1 MCEFLNKEGV
11 VVKLG
16 RLRYVLFTTLGL
28 VAAASLIFSLSQ
40 VSKRDAVNLIHTGV
54 LPDQDAETLRQI
66 YAPLLEYLERETDLD
81 FYLVIPATYAD
92 LLRQF
97 ANKDVELAYF
107 GGLTFVNA
115 QANHGARPLVMR
127 DVDTRFTSYFVIKA
141 DGPLR
146 QCEDMSCEALAG
158 KVFSFASR
166 LSTSGH
172 LMPRHFLSKEKA
184 IIPEQFFGEVR
195 YSGAHDKTL
204 YELRGGE
211 IDAGAVNSEIFRSM
225 LLKGD
230 IKPGEFRII
239 WETPPYPDYVWA
251 TARGMAEER
260 RTKIRNAFLSLDIND
275 EDHRDILR
283 RMGAEYFLPAGSEDF
298 APLRAVAASLGL
310 LEPQK

>member
-1 MCEFLNKEGV
+1 M
-11 VVKLG
+11 KLT
-16 RLRYVLFTTLGL
+16 RLRYVLLSALGL
-28 VAAASLIFSLSQ
+28 VVAASLVFSLSKL
-40 VSKRDAVNLIHTGV
+40 SNRDAVNLIHTGV

-66 YAPLLEYLERETDLD
+66 YNPLMAYLGQETGQEFL
-81 FYLVIPATYAD
+81 LIIPTSYAD
-92 LLRQF
+92 LLREF
-97 ANKDVELAYF
+97 ATQNIELAYF

-115 QANHGARPLVMR
+115 QANYGAEPLVTR

-146 QCEDMSCEALAG
+146 HCEDMSCEALAG
-158 KVFSFASR
+158 KIFTFASR

-204 YELRGGE
+204 YELRSGE
-211 IDAGAVNSEIFRSM
+211 VDAGAVNSEIFRSM
-225 LLKGD
+225 LLNGD
-230 IKPGEFRII
+230 IRPGEFRIL

-251 TARGMAEER
+251 TSRSVPEEL
-260 RTKIRNAFLSLDIND
+260 RTKIRDAFLNLDVND
-275 EDHRDILR
+275 KDDRHILR
-283 RMGAEYFLPAGSEDF
+283 LMGAEYFLPAGSEDF
-298 APLRAVAASLGL
+298 VPLKTVAGSLGL